1 MTERLGT
8 LKDLGLIDKWIKETM
23 PNSTSCDSMSKILGS
38 HGRDSPSLSLEQVE
52 SFFYMVFTGLVLSLL
67 GLVGE
72 LASNK
77 WGGNGNARAGQRKPY
92 PKNDATTA
100 NITHVG
106 AFGGF

>member
-1 MTERLGT
+1 MTERLST

-52 SFFYMVFTGLVLSLL
+52 SFFYITLAGLVFSLF
-67 GLVGE
+67 GLMGE
-72 LASNK
+72 LAINK
-77 WGGNGNARAGQRKPY
+77 WSGMAQARQRKPY
-92 PKNDATTA
+92 PKNNATA

-106 AFGGF
+106 SFGGL